1 MHPFTVIMTEDFTLS
16 VLLHESNKYMYRR
29 FSGIV
34 DAAIKK
40 VLEQRQDVNVSHNLT
55 PQDVFYREVSPPL
68 VTGEGR
74 LNVHH
79 C

>member
-16 VLLHESNKYMYRR
+16 VWLHESTKYRR